1 MRILLTTTSFQDT
14 PGRHHEVLAASGFEI
29 ARRAGR

>member
-14 PGRHHEVLAASGFEI
+14 PGKHHDLLAASGFEVV
-29 ARRAGR
+29 RAQGR